1 MISDV
6 KNYISVDNIIPVDVC
21 TRLIGT
27 IDKSTHWEKH
37 QWQRYG
43 KTTTPTFPNRE
54 FDVLDATND
63 IQEMLYPY
71 LSQAIQNYNTIISKE
86 NSFESFVSLS
96 SVTRCCQVR
105 FNRYRKNTLMRTH
118 HDHIHNLFDGE
129 QKGIPIL
136 SIVGLLNNDFSG
148 GDFIF
153 FDDYKV
159 QLTAGDI
166 MIFPS
171 LFLYPHRVAEITAG
185 TRHAFVSWAF

>member
-1 MISDV
+1 MYG
-6 KNYISVDNIIPVDVC
+6 KPVD
-21 TRLIGT
+21 
-27 IDKSTHWEKH
+27 
-37 QWQRYG
+37 
-43 KTTTPTFPNRE
+43 PTFPNRD
-54 FDVLDATND
+54 FDVLDATAE

-86 NSFESFVSLS
+86 NSFESFISTA

-105 FNRYRKNTLMRTH
+105 FNRYKKNTLMRTH

-153 FDDYKV
+153 FDNYNVK
-159 QLTAGDI
+159 LTAGDV

-171 LFLYPHRVAEITAG
+171 SFLYPHRVEEITSG
-185 TRHAFVSWAF
+185 TRHAFVSWAY

>member
-1 MISDV
+1 MISNIKDYICV
-6 KNYISVDNIIPVDVC
+6 KNIIPTDVC
-21 TRLIGT
+21 NELIDT
-27 IDKSTHWEKH
+27 IDKSLHWKKH
-37 QWQRYG
+37 QWQMYG
-43 KTTTPTFPNRE
+43 KPVDPTFPNRD
-54 FDVLDATND
+54 FDVLDATAE

-86 NSFESFVSLS
+86 NSFESFISTA

-105 FNRYRKNTLMRTH
+105 FNRYKKNTLMRTH

-153 FDDYKV
+153 FDNYNVK
-159 QLTAGDI
+159 LTAGDV

-171 LFLYPHRVAEITAG
+171 SFLYPHRVEEITGG
-185 TRHAFVSWAF
+185 TRHAFVSWAY